1 MELLPYVPYDT
12 NSLWNIALWMVPYET
27 FLMFPY
33 EIVLLMVHIL
43 YVILMNYHLM
53 DSCLMND
60 SLMLS
65 L

>member
-12 NSLWNIALWMVPYET
+12 DSLWIIPYET
-27 FLMFPY
+27 YLMFPY
-33 EIVLLMVHIL
+33 GIVLLMVRIP

-53 DSCLMND
+53 NE